1 MKNKESQK
9 QVGLGISKIRELE
22 FSLTQMEEIKEA
34 KYILGYQSEYD
45 VEKNSFEIQIVA
57 DLIPI
62 ESDFKLLHIRVA
74 NGFVIENLVS
84 FWSKESNMINI
95 PEVLFIT
102 MLSMS
107 ITHTRALLAKNT
119 SGTIF
124 EKFLIPIV
132 NPAEMASQMNILKSK
147 K

>member
-1 MKNKESQK
+1 
-9 QVGLGISKIRELE
+9 
-22 FSLTQMEEIKEA
+22 MEEIKEA